1 MVRGTGTRFLSPSTM
16 AFNLVWAALGVSV
29 FSTVPQLLQI
39 IKTGEA
45 RDFNTLS
52 VFLSMVSNSLIGI
65 QAIRTGQKAALA
77 LSVWLFLYWSI
88 ILSYKLFPPT
98 SIILRSQAEGEF

>member
-1 MVRGTGTRFLSPSTM
+1 MP
-16 AFNLVWAALGVSV
+16 FNLVWAALAVSV

-39 IKTGEA
+39 IKTQEA

-52 VFLSMVSNSLIGI
+52 VFLSMLSNSLIGI
-65 QAIRTGQKAALA
+65 QATRIGDRAALA
-77 LSVWLFLYWSI
+77 LSMWLFVYWSI

-98 SIILRSQAEGEF
+98 NIILRSQGEGEF